1 MLAYPRIVPGVLV
14 LELSKAMR
22 KELGEDSNRY
32 QSHLPASYVKFVE
45 GSGGRVV
52 PIIVLFPGGAVN
64 FEDADGYAAAGAN
77 LLDLATEANQNGD
90 YFPVWG
96 TCLGFQL
103 LTYLAA
109 GRREHRANCYS
120 TQQTLPL
127 EFRTGILQP
136 TEHLYGV
143 LTTTLPSKH
152 FLWSSEQNRY
162 TAAHRAPV
170 WCSNHYSTQQTLP
183 LEFRTGILQPTEH
196 LYGVLTTTLPSRHF
210 LWSSEQ
216 NRYTAAHRAPVWC
229 SNHYSTQQTLPLE
242 FRTGILQPTEHLYGV
257 LTTTLPSR
265 HFLWSSEQNRYTAA
279 HRAPVWCSNHYST
292 QQTLPLE
299 FRTGILQ
306 PTEHLYGVL
315 TTLEFRTDF
324 RDSKMF
330 QNAPDHVIEIL
341 KTKDVNANFHSYC
354 VTEKNMT
361 KMGLIPDWRILA
373 TNHDLNG
380 LEFVSVIE
388 SRDFPYYGVI
398 AHPEKNPYEFNPTR
412 NYPHRAGAVMV
423 AQFFANFFV
432 DEGESTF

>member
-52 PIIVLFPGGAVN
+52 PIMIGRKKKYYKNLMKSLNGVLFPGGAVN

-109 GRREHRANCYS
+109 GRREHRADCYS

-127 EFRTGILQP
+127 EFRTGILQS

-143 LTTTLPSKH
+143 LTATPPSRH

-162 TAAHRAPV
+162 TGVHKAPIRY
-170 WCSNHYSTQQTLP
+170 SNRYSTQQTLP
-183 LEFRTGILQPTEH
+183 LEFRTGILQSIEH
-196 LYGVLTTTLPSRHF
+196 LL
-210 LWSSEQ
+210 
-216 NRYTAAHRAPVWC
+216 
-229 SNHYSTQQTLPLE
+229 
-242 FRTGILQPTEHLYGV
+242 
-257 LTTTLPSR
+257 
-265 HFLWSSEQNRYTAA
+265 
-279 HRAPVWCSNHYST
+279 
-292 QQTLPLE
+292 
-299 FRTGILQ
+299 
-306 PTEHLYGVL
+306 
-315 TTLEFRTDF
+315 DF

-330 QNAPDHVIEIL
+330 RNAPDHVIEIL

-412 NYPHRAGAVMV
+412 NYPHSAGAVVV

-432 DEGESTF
+432 DEALKRGNPSYTTSSRSIPEPGASSSRPTSSGNNFPESCRIQEQKNSSGVHFAPSYFMASARSRSIWTEPWSFACKDIANFRG

>member
-52 PIIVLFPGGAVN
+52 PIMIGRKKKYYKNLMKSLNGVLFPGGAVN

-109 GRREHRANCYS
+109 GRREHRADCYSTQQTLPLEFRTADTSSGVQNRYTAVHRAPVWCSNRYSTQQTLPLEFRTADTSSGVQNRYTAVHRAPVWCSNRYS

-127 EFRTGILQP
+127 EFRTGILQS

-143 LTTTLPSKH
+143 LTATP
-152 FLWSSEQNRY
+152 
-162 TAAHRAPV
+162 
-170 WCSNHYSTQQTLP
+170 
-183 LEFRTGILQPTEH
+183 
-196 LYGVLTTTLPSRHF
+196 PSRHF

-216 NRYTAAHRAPVWC
+216 
-229 SNHYSTQQTLPLE
+229 QTLPPE
-242 FRTGILQPTEHLYGV
+242 YITGILQSIEHL
-257 LTTTLPSR
+257 L
-265 HFLWSSEQNRYTAA
+265 
-279 HRAPVWCSNHYST
+279 
-292 QQTLPLE
+292 
-299 FRTGILQ
+299 
-306 PTEHLYGVL
+306 
-315 TTLEFRTDF
+315 DF

-330 QNAPDHVIEIL
+330 RNAPDHVIEIL

-412 NYPHRAGAVMV
+412 NYPHSAGAVVV